1 MQVDHSQLQP
11 TSSRLSRG
19 LQALE
24 SQDFRIYLTGQ
35 AFSAIGTGM
44 QNVALAWLVYRLTHS
59 AATLGFFAASTVLP
73 QVLLSL
79 VAGCMADGKNK
90 KLVLYG
96 LQFAGATVASLL
108 LVSTFLPNLNHYIM
122 LALAFVYGAFI
133 ALEYPARHAFTGRIV
148 PSDRLVSARGLY
160 SATCAGTLAIGQ
172 LLGGFVIET
181 GGEWGER
188 ACFLVN
194 LVSYAVA
201 LVLLRRIK
209 LKPQQPAVFPAATE
223 IMIDNEKHVA
233 QTAASNTDFGS
244 GGLKYCLQYAF
255 GSKVLLV
262 SFVQTTI
269 LVLFCLR
276 YITFLPAFASE
287 VFHGGAGAAGL
298 LSAALAIGYAAAAFF
313 CGGCGNSEDLSK
325 LASWSLV
332 LLPVSL
338 VMFSLAPNIT
348 VGVICVLL
356 MAFFQS
362 ANINANVATMQVSS
376 PDWIFGR
383 LMGLRVTIVG
393 SLELIGALVAS
404 QVVAFLGL
412 PGTMII
418 AAVLSIVFS
427 VLLASGKISL
437 APRLVHSAVS
447 VRSTGLH
454 GKE

>member
-1 MQVDHSQLQP
+1 MQSVKRQP
-11 TSSRLSRG
+11 HERASRLSHC

-24 SQDFRIYLTGQ
+24 SKDFRLYLTGQ

-59 AATLGFFAASTVLP
+59 AVTLGLFAASIVLP

-79 VAGCMADGKNK
+79 AAGCMADGKNK

-96 LQFAGATVASLL
+96 LQVAGASVASMLL
-108 LVSTFLPNLNHYIM
+108 MSTFLPGLNHYVV
-122 LALAFVYGAFI
+122 LALAFVYGAFT

-148 PSDRLVSARGLY
+148 PSEKLVSARGLY
-160 SATCAGTLAIGQ
+160 SATCASTLALGQ
-172 LLGGFVIET
+172 LIAGFIIET

-188 ACFLVN
+188 ACFLLN
-194 LVSYAVA
+194 LVSYLVA
-201 LVLLRRIK
+201 LILLRRVNLRVDQTTFAK
-209 LKPQQPAVFPAATE
+209 EVSDRRPPRKTNVSPGSSTSSL
-223 IMIDNEKHVA
+223 EK
-233 QTAASNTDFGS
+233 S
-244 GGLKYCLQYAF
+244 GLKYCLQYAF

-298 LSAALAIGYAAAAFF
+298 LSAALAIGYAAAAFV
-313 CGGCGNSEDLSK
+313 CGGSRNADDLSK

-332 LLPVSL
+332 LLPISL
-338 VMFSLAPNIT
+338 VLFSLSPNLT
-348 VGVICVLL
+348 VGVVCVLL

-383 LMGLRVTIVG
+383 LMGLRITIIAV
-393 SLELIGALVAS
+393 LELVGALVAS
-404 QVVAFLGL
+404 QMVGLLGL
-412 PGTMII
+412 PGTMIT
-418 AAVLSIVFS
+418 AAAISIVFTG
-427 VLLASGKISL
+427 LLASGKLSL
-437 APRLVHSAVS
+437 TQTLVRSSVP
-447 VRSTGLH
+447 VRSTPLH
-454 GKE
+454 GKD

>member
-1 MQVDHSQLQP
+1 MQSVQRQSHER
-11 TSSRLSRG
+11 SSRLSHC

-24 SQDFRIYLTGQ
+24 SKDFRLYLTGQ

-59 AATLGFFAASTVLP
+59 AVTLGLFAASIVLP
-73 QVLLSL
+73 QILLSL
-79 VAGCMADGKNK
+79 AAGCMADGKNK

-96 LQFAGATVASLL
+96 LQVAGGSVASLL
-108 LVSTFLPNLNHYIM
+108 LISTFLPGLNHYVV
-122 LALAFVYGAFI
+122 LALAFVYGAFT

-148 PSDRLVSARGLY
+148 PSEKLVSARGLY
-160 SATCAGTLAIGQ
+160 SATCASTLAFGQ
-172 LLGGFVIET
+172 LLAGFIIEA

-194 LVSYAVA
+194 LVSYLVA
-201 LVLLRRIK
+201 LILLRRVSLRVDSSTVTKDNADQEIALAK
-209 LKPQQPAVFPAATE
+209 SVPQTDSTSAAE
-223 IMIDNEKHVA
+223 R
-233 QTAASNTDFGS
+233 

-298 LSAALAIGYAAAAFF
+298 LSAALAIGYAAAAFV
-313 CGGCGNSEDLSK
+313 CGGSRNADDLSK
-325 LASWSLV
+325 LATWSLV
-332 LLPVSL
+332 LLPIAL

-348 VGVICVLL
+348 VGVICCLL

-383 LMGLRVTIVG
+383 LMGLRITIVAV
-393 SLELIGALVAS
+393 LELVGALVAS
-404 QVVAFLGL
+404 QMVGHLGL
-412 PGTMII
+412 SGTMIV

-427 VLLASGKISL
+427 GLLASGKLSL
-437 APRLVHSAVS
+437 TQSL
-447 VRSTGLH
+447 VRSPVPVRPTPLH